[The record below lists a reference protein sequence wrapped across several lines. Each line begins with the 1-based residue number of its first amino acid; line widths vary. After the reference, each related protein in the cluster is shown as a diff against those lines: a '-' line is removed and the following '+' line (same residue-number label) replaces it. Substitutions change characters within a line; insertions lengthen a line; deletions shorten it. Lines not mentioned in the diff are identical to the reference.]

1 MTSPQANRILA
12 VLNEHDRS
20 APVAPWLAR
29 LESVLT
35 EPTLDQES
43 VRALVDRGRPRWGV
57 RDDDDASAY
66 LAFWSRLV
74 ARYDEPRLQ
83 AASADVVYLLGGPSR
98 SCTALAIF
106 LAAVARDPEVF
117 VEYSGDF
124 VEVAKE
130 CGRVQQVDFEVAKIR
145 FYAALVDR
153 GELDADDLRD
163 AVREILATYGDEPE
177 LRSRL
182 RAIAHGL

>member
-12 VLNEHDRS
+12 ILNEHDRS

-29 LESVLT
+29 LESVFT
-35 EPTLDQES
+35 EPTLDQDS
-43 VRALVDRGRPRWGV
+43 MRALIDRGRPRWGV
-57 RDDDDASAY
+57 RSDEDAIAY

-83 AASADVVYLLGGPSR
+83 AARADVVYLLGGPSR
-98 SCTALAIF
+98 SCEALAIF

-117 VEYSGDF
+117 VEYSGNF
-124 VEVAKE
+124 VEAAKE
-130 CGRVQQVDFEVAKIR
+130 CGRAQQVDFEVAKIR

-153 GELDADDLRD
+153 GEMDDVELRD
-163 AVREILATYGDEPE
+163 AVRDILATYGDDPE